1 MKKYILSTAGILL
14 LAVTTIASSEGPAHI
29 QEVIV
34 SATRIEQSLQ
44 DIPIAV
50 HAVSGEEIE
59 AFGISDGLDLF
70 NRVPGIATHGLGK
83 HQPAYGIRG
92 VVSTQEGASSDTSVA
107 FYQDGVF
114 ISRFVGMSGNF
125 FDLSQ
130 VEVLKG
136 PQGTMFGKNAA
147 GGAIQLIT
155 NAPTEELEGH
165 LRAEF
170 GDYNHQKYEMVL
182 SGPLS
187 DSLSGRV
194 GVRYRKRDGF
204 TEEITSGDDID
215 FKEEL
220 VIRGALKYSGENLD
234 INVRAEHAEDDDGWE
249 ARAIVGPELF
259 SGFPFLPPTGPDQD
273 VRKVRTTFANQGG
286 YEREIDMFTLQI
298 DYAISDS
305 LSLTSITAHR
315 EVDMHVLTDLF
326 VSNMPRLFQLSD
338 DVSKQ
343 LTQEF
348 RLVGNPSS
356 SLNWQAGIFVANEEV
371 ERGGNIYVAR
381 LPSPGP
387 FDDFAKNETNSLGI
401 YGSLT
406 ADVTDKG
413 SLIFGLR
420 YSRDEKEESI
430 DNGFVAPELNNE
442 WSKVTWDLS
451 YFHSL
456 NEDVSVYTKYAQGY
470 KPGGFNDEAGS
481 VDEWVSFDE
490 EFVQSYELGLKS
502 YWLDRSIQL
511 NGSIF
516 FMVYEDIQFESFINQ
531 TLDQAIANVGEMQS
545 QGVEAELLWAATNN
559 LGFNVSI
566 AYNDAEITE
575 FEPNP
580 ALEGNQF
587 YNTPELSYVLG
598 ITYDLPLNNGSEFRM
613 MASFRHKDKVFSD
626 LQNNLYP
633 YRVGEEMDVVDLNA
647 NWSSPE
653 KQWQVAAWVRNL
665 TDQESWAQ
673 IVPDL
678 GAFDRRNGSATFSA
692 PRTFGLD
699 FTYNF

>member
-1 MKKYILSTAGILL
+1 M
-14 LAVTTIASSEGPAHI
+14 
-29 QEVIV
+29 
-34 SATRIEQSLQ
+34 
-44 DIPIAV
+44 
-50 HAVSGEEIE
+50 SGEEIE

-234 INVRAEHAEDDDGWE
+234 INVRVEHAEDDDGWE

-286 YEREIDMFTLQI
+286 YEREIDMFTL
-298 DYAISDS
+298 
-305 LSLTSITAHR
+305 
-315 EVDMHVLTDLF
+315 
-326 VSNMPRLFQLSD
+326 
-338 DVSKQ
+338 
-343 LTQEF
+343 
-348 RLVGNPSS
+348 
-356 SLNWQAGIFVANEEV
+356 
-371 ERGGNIYVAR
+371 
-381 LPSPGP
+381 
-387 FDDFAKNETNSLGI
+387 
-401 YGSLT
+401 
-406 ADVTDKG
+406 
-413 SLIFGLR
+413 
-420 YSRDEKEESI
+420 
-430 DNGFVAPELNNE
+430 
-442 WSKVTWDLS
+442 
-451 YFHSL
+451 
-456 NEDVSVYTKYAQGY
+456 
-470 KPGGFNDEAGS
+470 
-481 VDEWVSFDE
+481 
-490 EFVQSYELGLKS
+490 
-502 YWLDRSIQL
+502 
-511 NGSIF
+511 
-516 FMVYEDIQFESFINQ
+516 
-531 TLDQAIANVGEMQS
+531 
-545 QGVEAELLWAATNN
+545 
-559 LGFNVSI
+559 
-566 AYNDAEITE
+566 
-575 FEPNP
+575 
-580 ALEGNQF
+580 
-587 YNTPELSYVLG
+587 
-598 ITYDLPLNNGSEFRM
+598 
-613 MASFRHKDKVFSD
+613 
-626 LQNNLYP
+626 
-633 YRVGEEMDVVDLNA
+633 
-647 NWSSPE
+647 
-653 KQWQVAAWVRNL
+653 
-665 TDQESWAQ
+665 
-673 IVPDL
+673 
-678 GAFDRRNGSATFSA
+678 
-692 PRTFGLD
+692 
-699 FTYNF
+699 